1 VAGTVAV
8 VTTRYTIRRATKQLK
23 ELIMATA
30 AETQAAVDNVTAQL
44 NTARDAIVAK
54 INDGAQPDLTALQ
67 AAAQGIV
74 DIVPPTA

>member
-1 VAGTVAV
+1 
-8 VTTRYTIRRATKQLK
+8 
-23 ELIMATA
+23 MATA

-54 INDGAQPDLTALQ
+54 INDGAQPDLTNLQ
-67 AAAQGIV
+67 AAAQAIA